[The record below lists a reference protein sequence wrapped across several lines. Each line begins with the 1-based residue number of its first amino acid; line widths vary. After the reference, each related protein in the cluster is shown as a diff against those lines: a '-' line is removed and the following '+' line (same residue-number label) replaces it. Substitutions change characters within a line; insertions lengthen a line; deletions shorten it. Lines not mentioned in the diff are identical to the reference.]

1 MMTRAYSLLSGLS
14 RQGLAANR
22 ALCKTGVAALGV
34 TGLILAGCAD
44 QSGTSGMGA
53 VSAPATQATSHK
65 VGVLLPLS
73 GNNAALGHELLA
85 GVQLALGGEGLP
97 PDMQM
102 DVHDT
107 AAIGGAASATSAA
120 LQAGDGI
127 LLGPLTSGDTAVAAP
142 AAQAAGI
149 PVLAFTSDITQGR
162 PGVWVMG
169 ITPEEQVQQLVAQAK
184 RDGRQHFAAL
194 LPDNALGHAMGNGL
208 VSACRDQGLAAPTIA
223 YHNGTADGITQTLR
237 QLSGYDARVVA
248 VKQAMPSNPVP
259 GATTTS
265 GNPSEVSGLTELPK
279 VAQLPASL
287 AAALGQDPNQ
297 PAAPIAQPGQ
307 APNGAATLVAPAAP
321 QVTLGAPPFDA
332 LLLADIGLGLKNVL
346 DALVV
351 TQVNMPD
358 VRIMGPGLWAS
369 FASKLGAIK
378 GAWYAAPDPTSRQ
391 AFVTRFMA
399 RNHHMPKPLADMSYD
414 AATAAL
420 TVARS
425 GVPGYPAESLTRPG
439 GFAGVDG
446 TFTLL
451 PDGRVRRALGV
462 FEVIG
467 NGSDARMI
475 STPVQARTGTSG

>member
-34 TGLILAGCAD
+34 TGLVLAGCAD
-44 QSGTSGMGA
+44 QSTSTGT
-53 VSAPATQATSHK
+53 VQAPAQQAASHK

-73 GNNAALGHELLA
+73 GTNATLGRELLA
-85 GVQLALGGEGLP
+85 GAQLALGGAGLP
-97 PDMQM
+97 ADMQM

-107 AAIGGAASATSAA
+107 AAIGGAEQATSAA
-120 LQAGDGI
+120 IQAGDGI

-149 PVLAFTSDITQGR
+149 PVLAFTSDIGQGR

-194 LPDNALGHAMGNGL
+194 LPDNALGHALGNGL
-208 VSACRDQGLAAPTIA
+208 ISACRDQGLAAPSIA
-223 YHNGTADGITQTLR
+223 YHNGTADSISLTLR
-237 QLSGYDARVVA
+237 QLSNYDARLAA
-248 VKQAMPSNPVP
+248 VKQAMPTTPVP

-265 GNPSEVSGLTELPK
+265 GNPSEVPTLTELP
-279 VAQLPASL
+279 QLPSSL
-287 AAALGQDPNQ
+287 ATALGQNVNQ
-297 PAAPIAQPGQ
+297 PAPQSATGADAPVAAQQLP
-307 APNGAATLVAPAAP
+307 
-321 QVTLGAPPFDA
+321 LGNPPFDA
-332 LLLADIGLGLKNVL
+332 LLLGDIGLGLKNVL
-346 DALVV
+346 DAVAL
-351 TQVNMPD
+351 TQISMPA

-391 AFVTRFMA
+391 AFVSRFMA
-399 RNHHMPKPLADMSYD
+399 RNHHVPKPLADMSYD
-414 AATAAL
+414 AAMAAV

-425 GVPGYPAESLTRPG
+425 GEPGFPVKALTRPG

-451 PDGRVRRALGV
+451 PDGRVRRALAV

-475 STPVQARTGTSG
+475 SAPVQMRTGTSG

>member
-1 MMTRAYSLLSGLS
+1 M
-14 RQGLAANR
+14 
-22 ALCKTGVAALGV
+22 
-34 TGLILAGCAD
+34 
-44 QSGTSGMGA
+44 
-53 VSAPATQATSHK
+53 
-65 VGVLLPLS
+65 LLPLS
-73 GNNAALGHELLA
+73 GTNAALGHELLA
-85 GVQLALGGEGLP
+85 GAQLALDGEGLP
-97 PDMQM
+97 PGMQM

-149 PVLAFTSDITQGR
+149 PVLAFTSDIGQGR

-208 VSACRDQGLAAPTIA
+208 VSACRDQGLAAPNVA
-223 YHNGTADGITQTLR
+223 YHNGTADSINLTLR
-237 QLSGYDARVVA
+237 QLSNYDGRVAA
-248 VKQAMPSNPVP
+248 VKQAMPATPVP

-265 GNPSEVSGLTELPK
+265 GDPSQVPALTELPK
-279 VAQLPASL
+279 EAQLPSSL
-287 AAALGQDPNQ
+287 AAALGQDPSQ
-297 PAAPIAQPGQ
+297 LPQTTQLVQQPGGAT
-307 APNGAATLVAPAAP
+307 APATPAAP
-321 QVTLGAPPFDA
+321 QITLGSPPFDA
-332 LLLADIGLGLKNVL
+332 LVLADIGLGLKNVL

-414 AATAAL
+414 AAMAAL

-425 GVPGYPAESLTRPG
+425 GAPGYPAATLTRPG

-475 STPVQARTGTSG
+475 STPVQARVGVSG

>member
-1 MMTRAYSLLSGLS
+1 MKTRAYSLLSGLS

-22 ALCKTGVAALGV
+22 ALCKTGVATLGV

-44 QSGTSGMGA
+44 QSTPSGSGSVLA
-53 VSAPATQATSHK
+53 SAQQVSSHK
-65 VGVLLPLS
+65 VGILLPLS
-73 GNNAALGHELLA
+73 GTNAALGHELLA
-85 GVQLALGGEGLP
+85 GAQLALGGAGLP
-97 PDMQM
+97 AGMQM

-107 AAIGGAASATSAA
+107 AAIGGAAQATSAA

-127 LLGPLTSGDTAVAAP
+127 LLGPLTSGDTAAAAP
-142 AAQAAGI
+142 AAQTAGV

-208 VSACRDQGLAAPTIA
+208 ISACRDQGLAAPSIA
-223 YHNGTADGITQTLR
+223 FHNGTADSINQTLR
-237 QLSGYDARVVA
+237 ELSNYDARVAA
-248 VKQAMPSNPVP
+248 VKQAMPTAPVP

-265 GNPSEVSGLTELPK
+265 GNPSEVPTLTGLP
-279 VAQLPASL
+279 QLPSSL
-287 AAALGQDPNQ
+287 ATALGQDANPPATAAAMAMTAPPGANT
-297 PAAPIAQPGQ
+297 PAAAEQ
-307 APNGAATLVAPAAP
+307 L
-321 QVTLGAPPFDA
+321 TLGNPPFDA
-332 LLLADIGLGLKNVL
+332 LVLGDIGLGLKNVL

-351 TQVNMPD
+351 TQVNMPE

-399 RNHHMPKPLADMSYD
+399 VNHHMPKPLADMSYD
-414 AATAAL
+414 AAMAAV

-425 GVPGYPAESLTRPG
+425 GVPGYPAQSLTRTQ

-475 STPVQARTGTSG
+475 STPAQIRTGTSG

>member
-22 ALCKTGVAALGV
+22 ALRKTGVAALGV
-34 TGLILAGCAD
+34 TGLVLAGCAD
-44 QSGTSGMGA
+44 QSTSLSGGA
-53 VSAPATQATSHK
+53 GQASARQAASHK

-73 GNNAALGHELLA
+73 GPNSALGHELLA
-85 GVQLALGGEGLP
+85 GAQLALGGESLP
-97 PDMQM
+97 ADLQM

-107 AAIGGAASATSAA
+107 AAIGGAATATTAA

-127 LLGPLTSGDTAVAAP
+127 LLGPLTSGDTAAAAP

-149 PVLAFTSDITQGR
+149 PVLAFTSDIGQGR

-208 VSACRDQGLAAPTIA
+208 VSACRDQGLAAPKIA
-223 YHNGTADGITQTLR
+223 FHAGTADSISQTLR
-237 QLSGYDARVVA
+237 QLSDYDARVAA
-248 VKQAMPSNPVP
+248 VKQAMPTNPVP

-265 GNPSEVSGLTELPK
+265 GNPGEVSTLT
-279 VAQLPASL
+279 QLPQLPSNL
-287 AAALGQDPNQ
+287 ATALGQDVNQ
-297 PAAPIAQPGQ
+297 PAQPD
-307 APNGAATLVAPAAP
+307 AAPAPA
-321 QVTLGAPPFDA
+321 QQITLGSPPFDA
-332 LLLADIGLGLKNVL
+332 LVLADIGLGLKNVL
-346 DALVV
+346 DALAQ

-391 AFVTRFMA
+391 VFVTHFMA

-414 AATAAL
+414 AAMAAV

-425 GVPGYPAESLTRPG
+425 GVPGYPAEALTRVG
-439 GFAGVDG
+439 GVAGVDG

-467 NGSDARMI
+467 NGTDARMI
-475 STPVQARTGTSG
+475 STPVQARAGVSG

>member
-22 ALCKTGVAALGV
+22 ALRKTGVAALGV

-44 QSGTSGMGA
+44 QSGPTGAGGALSPSGQVA
-53 VSAPATQATSHK
+53 SHK

-73 GNNAALGHELLA
+73 GTNAALGHELLA
-85 GVQLALGGEGLP
+85 GAQLALGGEGLP
-97 PDMQM
+97 ADLQM

-127 LLGPLTSGDTAVAAP
+127 LLGPLTSGDTAAAAP
-142 AAQAAGI
+142 AAQAAGF
-149 PVLAFTSDITQGR
+149 PVLAFTSDIGQGR

-184 RDGRQHFAAL
+184 REGRQHFAAL

-208 VSACRDQGLAAPTIA
+208 VSACRDQGLAAPKIA
-223 YHNGTADGITQTLR
+223 FHSGTADSISQTLR
-237 QLSGYDARVVA
+237 QLSDYDARVAA
-248 VKQAMPSNPVP
+248 VKQAMPTTPVP
-259 GATTTS
+259 DATTTS
-265 GNPSEVSGLTELPK
+265 GNPAEVASLTQPPPPLPSG
-279 VAQLPASL
+279 L
-287 AAALGQDPNQ
+287 AAALGQNGAQ
-297 PAAPIAQPGQ
+297 PAQ
-307 APNGAATLVAPAAP
+307 ADGTTPAPAP
-321 QVTLGAPPFDA
+321 QITLGSPPFDA
-332 LLLADIGLGLKNVL
+332 LVLADIGLGLKNVL
-346 DALVV
+346 DALAQ

-391 AFVTRFMA
+391 VFVNHFMA

-414 AATAAL
+414 AAMVAL

-425 GVPGYPAESLTRPG
+425 GVPGYPADALTRTG

-475 STPVQARTGTSG
+475 STPAQARSAVSG

>member
-1 MMTRAYSLLSGLS
+1 MTRAYSLLSGLS
-14 RQGLAANR
+14 RQGLGANR

-44 QSGTSGMGA
+44 QSAPLGA
-53 VSAPATQATSHK
+53 GSVTAPATQATSHK

-73 GNNAALGHELLA
+73 GANAALGHELLA
-85 GVQLALGGEGLP
+85 GAQLALSGEGLP
-97 PDMQM
+97 ADMQM

-142 AAQAAGI
+142 PAQAAGI

-184 RDGRQHFAAL
+184 REGRQHFAAL

-208 VSACRDQGLAAPTIA
+208 VSACRDQGLAAPSIA
-223 YHNGTADGITQTLR
+223 YHNDTADSINQTLR
-237 QLSGYDARVVA
+237 QLSAYDARVAA
-248 VKQAMPSNPVP
+248 VKQAMPATPVP
-259 GATTTS
+259 GSTTTS
-265 GNPSEVSGLTELPK
+265 GNPSEVPALTELPK
-279 VAQLPASL
+279 QAQLPASL
-287 AAALGQDPNQ
+287 AAALGQDPSQLPPTQQ
-297 PAAPIAQPGQ
+297 PDGT
-307 APNGAATLVAPAAP
+307 ATPAGLVAPAGP
-321 QVTLGAPPFDA
+321 QITLGSPPFDA
-332 LLLADIGLGLKNVL
+332 LVLADIGLGLKNVL
-346 DALVV
+346 DALAV

-414 AATAAL
+414 AAMATL

-425 GVPGYPAESLTRPG
+425 GVPGYPAAALTRVG

-475 STPVQARTGTSG
+475 STPVQTRVGVSG

>member
-22 ALCKTGVAALGV
+22 ALRKTGVAALGV
-34 TGLILAGCAD
+34 TGLILAGCAE
-44 QSGTSGMGA
+44 QSTPLGGG
-53 VSAPATQATSHK
+53 SAMAPGKQPASHK

-73 GNNAALGHELLA
+73 GTNAALGRELLA
-85 GVQLALGGEGLP
+85 GAQLALGGAGAP
-97 PDMQM
+97 SDMQM

-107 AAIGGAASATSAA
+107 AAIGGAATATAAA

-127 LLGPLTSGDTAVAAP
+127 LLGPLTSGDTAAAAP
-142 AAQAAGI
+142 AAQAAGV
-149 PVLAFTSDITQGR
+149 PVLAFTSDIGQGR

-208 VSACRDQGLAAPTIA
+208 VSACRDQGLSAPKIA
-223 YHNGTADGITQTLR
+223 FHAGTAESISQTLR
-237 QLSGYDARVVA
+237 QLSDYDARVAA
-248 VKQAMPSNPVP
+248 VKQVMPVTPVP

-265 GNPSEVSGLTELPK
+265 GNPSEVSTLT
-279 VAQLPASL
+279 QLPSNL
-287 AAALGQDPNQ
+287 ATALGQDVNQ
-297 PAAPIAQPGQ
+297 PAATPS
-307 APNGAATLVAPAAP
+307 AP
-321 QVTLGAPPFDA
+321 QVTLGRPPFDA

-346 DALVV
+346 DALEQ

-414 AATAAL
+414 AATAAQ

-425 GVPGYPAESLTRPG
+425 GVPGYPVEALTRPG

-475 STPVQARTGTSG
+475 SAPVQARSAVSG